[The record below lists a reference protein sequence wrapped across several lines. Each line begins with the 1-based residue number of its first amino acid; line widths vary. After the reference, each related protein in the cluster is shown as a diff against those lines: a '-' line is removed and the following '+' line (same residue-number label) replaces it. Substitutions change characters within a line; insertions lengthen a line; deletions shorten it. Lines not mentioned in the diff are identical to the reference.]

1 MRRMFKNVKEG
12 FKVSRKSFVM
22 QHDKTEK
29 FTDHYALKEQLGSGN
44 YGTVHACLH
53 IASKDIRAVKIL
65 KKEKIQDDSFR
76 NEIDTL
82 KELDHPNILRI
93 YESFEDA
100 KNYYV
105 VTEFCDGGELFE
117 EIIEW
122 GKFTEEDAAVL
133 MKQILTCVNYCH
145 KRNFVHRDLKPENIL
160 LEKDKGFDHL
170 KICDFGTAKI
180 FDEEAGGA
188 KARLKDSVGSPYY
201 IAPEVLAGSYG
212 SKCDVWSCGVI
223 AYIVLSGVPPFNG
236 FSDEEI
242 YDRIMEG
249 KYNFDGDEWSDI
261 SDEAVDFIS
270 SLLTYEEQ
278 DRPPASEAL
287 THKWLDAAKMEL
299 TECFARKDAV
309 SSLSNL
315 ASFNAQQKLKQA
327 TYTFIVSQ
335 LLTKN
340 EKEKI
345 DSIFRAM
352 DVDSD
357 GKLSR
362 SEIKKGYKEH
372 FGKAISDKEIE
383 QIFSRVD
390 SDLSGEIDY
399 SEFVM
404 ATMNEK
410 NLASQNRLESAFKAF
425 DKDGNGQISPAEVKM
440 LLGGGGAI
448 DEKQVEKI
456 IAQVDADGDGE
467 VSFSEFCDMMAQ
479 NLI

>member
-1 MRRMFKNVKEG
+1 MRRLFKNVKEG
-12 FKVSRKSFVM
+12 YKLSRKSFVL
-22 QHDKTEK
+22 QHDKSEK
-29 FTDHYALKEQLGSGN
+29 FADHYSLKEQLGSGN

-53 IASKDIRAVKIL
+53 RASKDIRAVKIL

-93 YESFEDA
+93 YESFEDDQ
-100 KNYYV
+100 NYYV

-133 MKQILTCVNYCH
+133 MKQVLTCVNYCH

-212 SKCDVWSCGVI
+212 AKCDVWSCGVI
-223 AYIVLSGVPPFNG
+223 AYIVLSGIPPFNG

-270 SLLTYEEQ
+270 SLLTYEEH
-278 DRPPASEAL
+278 DRPSASEAL
-287 THKWLDAAKMEL
+287 THKWLDAAKME
-299 TECFARKDAV
+299 TCEAFAKKDAV

-315 ASFNAQQKLKQA
+315 ANFNAQVKLKQA

-345 DSIFRAM
+345 DSVFRAM
-352 DVDSD
+352 DVDCD

-362 SEIKKGYKEH
+362 MEIKKGYKEH
-372 FGKAISDKEIE
+372 FGKSISDEELE

-390 SDLSGEIDY
+390 SDMSGEIDY

-404 ATMNEK
+404 ATMSQQK
-410 NLASQNRLESAFKAF
+410 LASQNRLRSAFEAF
-425 DKDGNGQISPAEVKM
+425 DKDGNGQISPAEVRM
-440 LLGGGGAI
+440 LLGGGAGI
-448 DEKQVEKI
+448 DDKQVEKI
-456 IAQVDADGDGE
+456 IAQVDRDGDGE
-467 VSFSEFCDMMAQ
+467 VSFEEFCDMMEK

>member
-1 MRRMFKNVKEG
+1 MKMRRLFKNVK
-12 FKVSRKSFVM
+12 KLQVSRKSFVLS
-22 QHDKTEK
+22 HDKSEL
-29 FTDHYALKEQLGSGN
+29 FQDHYELKEQLGSGN

-53 IASKDIRAVKIL
+53 LDSDDIRAVKIL
-65 KKEKIQDDSFR
+65 RKEKIQDDSFR

-93 YESFEDA
+93 YESFEDD

-170 KICDFGTAKI
+170 KICDFGTAKL

-212 SKCDVWSCGVI
+212 TKCDVWSCGVI

-249 KYNFDGDEWSDI
+249 RYNFDGDEWSDI

-270 SLLTYEEQ
+270 SLLTYEEK
-278 DRPPASEAL
+278 DRPTAHEAL
-287 THKWLDAAKMEL
+287 THKWLDIARMEL
-299 TECFARKDAV
+299 QEGFATKDAV
-309 SSLSNL
+309 NGLVRCCCC
-315 ASFNAQQKLKQA
+315 
-327 TYTFIVSQ
+327 VS
-335 LLTKN
+335 
-340 EKEKI
+340 
-345 DSIFRAM
+345 R
-352 DVDSD
+352 
-357 GKLSR
+357 
-362 SEIKKGYKEH
+362 
-372 FGKAISDKEIE
+372 
-383 QIFSRVD
+383 
-390 SDLSGEIDY
+390 
-399 SEFVM
+399 
-404 ATMNEK
+404 
-410 NLASQNRLESAFKAF
+410 
-425 DKDGNGQISPAEVKM
+425 
-440 LLGGGGAI
+440 
-448 DEKQVEKI
+448 
-456 IAQVDADGDGE
+456 
-467 VSFSEFCDMMAQ
+467 
-479 NLI
+479 

>member
-1 MRRMFKNVKEG
+1 MRRLFKNAKG
-12 FKVSRKSFVM
+12 NFKVSRKSFVM
-22 QHDKTEK
+22 EHDKSEK
-29 FTDHYALKEQLGSGN
+29 FSDHYKLKEQLGSGN

-53 IASKDIRAVKIL
+53 MESSDIRAVKIL
-65 KKEKIQDDSFR
+65 AKAKIQDDSFR

-93 YESFEDA
+93 FESFEDD

-117 EIIEW
+117 EILEW

-145 KRNFVHRDLKPENIL
+145 RRNFVHRDLKPENIL

-170 KICDFGTAKI
+170 KICDFGTAKL

-188 KARLKDSVGSPYY
+188 KNRLKDSVGSPYY

-212 SKCDVWSCGVI
+212 AKCDVWSCGVI

-236 FSDEEI
+236 HSDEEI

-249 KYNFDGDEWSDI
+249 RYNFDGDEWSDI
-261 SDEAVDFIS
+261 SDEAIDFICN
-270 SLLTYEEQ
+270 LLTYEEK
-278 DRPPASEAL
+278 DRPDASEAL
-287 THKWLDAAKMEL
+287 THKWLDAAKMEAHDNYSSK
-299 TECFARKDAV
+299 EAI

-315 ASFNAQQKLKQA
+315 ASFSAQQKLKQA

-335 LLTKN
+335 LLTKD
-340 EKEKI
+340 EKEGV
-345 DSIFRAM
+345 DAIFRAM
-352 DVDSD
+352 DVDCD

-362 SEIKKGYKEH
+362 DEIKLSWNEH
-372 FGKAISDKEIE
+372 FGQALGKEE
-383 QIFSRVD
+383 LETIFQQVD
-390 SDLSGEIDY
+390 SDESGEIDY

-404 ATMNEK
+404 ATMNARNLVSEK
-410 NLASQNRLESAFKAF
+410 RLEAAFRAF
-425 DKDGNGQISPAEVKM
+425 DKDGNGQISPEEVRQI
-440 LLGGGGAI
+440 LGGGVL
-448 DEKQVEKI
+448 DEKAVAKI
-456 IAQVDADGDGE
+456 IAQVDADGDGQ
-467 VSFSEFCDMMAQ
+467 VNFAEFKTMMVN